1 MLECCAM
8 GLADKMFVVLSSMNF
23 KSVCSKKLRKVGRF
37 CGEVATH

>member
-8 GLADKMFVVLSSMNF
+8 GLAEKMFVVLSSMNF

>member
-23 KSVCSKKLRKVGRF
+23 KSVCSKK
-37 CGEVATH
+37 